1 MTTETISLAMPE
13 QSALIAEADD
23 AKSTADFLVVTDEE
37 SLKIAKDEMNAMT
50 KRMKALDAK
59 RKEITK
65 PLDDAKKAVMNLFK
79 PPIDTYQ
86 GAINVIKFGIAR
98 YVEDQ
103 ERIAAEARMR
113 AEAEAAAA
121 RAALEAKAREAE
133 TPQEAEVIKEA
144 AALVVPA
151 AVTAKP
157 AAKVSGMS
165 TQKVWRGRVVDMGAF
180 LAHVAIHPECF
191 DLIEVKQGALD
202 RFIRATGGAV
212 AIPGVETHQ
221 ETIVSSRS

>member
-1 MTTETISLAMPE
+1 MAIETISLAMPD
-13 QSALIAEADD
+13 QPALLAEAAD
-23 AKSTADFLVVTDEE
+23 AKSTADFLIVSDAE
-37 SLKIAKDEMNAMT
+37 SLQIAKDEMNAMT
-50 KRMKALDAK
+50 KRMKTLDAK

-86 GAINVIKFGIAR
+86 GAISVIKAGIAR

-103 ERIAAEARMR
+103 ERIAAEARIK

-121 RAALEAKAREAE
+121 RAALEAKALEAK

-151 AVTAKP
+151 SVSVASPT
-157 AAKVSGMS
+157 KVSGMS
-165 TQKVWRGRVVDMGAF
+165 TQKVWRGRVVDLSAF
-180 LAHVAIHPECF
+180 LAHVATHPECF

-202 RFIRATGGAV
+202 RYIRATGGAV

-221 ETIVSSRS
+221 ETIVSSRG

>member
-1 MTTETISLAMPE
+1 MATETISLAMPE

-98 YVEDQ
+98 YVEEQ
-103 ERIAAEARMR
+103 ERIAAEARMK
-113 AEAEAAAA
+113 AEAEAATA

-151 AVTAKP
+151 AVT
-157 AAKVSGMS
+157 VSGMS

-180 LAHVAIHPECF
+180 LAHVATHPECF

-221 ETIVSSRS
+221 ETIVSSRG